1 MLSPNTGEPLLGCL
15 FLVHLILCY
24 SLNVMF
30 LLDVCWANL
39 PFLLNFRNQE
49 IELIEFLVAV
59 FPLLILKRVSTLA
72 TKTYINSF
80 VLVDLFG
87 LFSSKSA
94 SGKLFSFI
102 EDSIDEKLSDFAD
115 LFPKNCFSQF
125 VFLPNRNV
133 AETKKPETR
142 AGS

>member
-1 MLSPNTGEPLLGCL
+1 
-15 FLVHLILCY
+15 
-24 SLNVMF
+24 MF

-49 IELIEFLVAV
+49 IELIEFFVAV
-59 FPLLILKRVSTLA
+59 FPLLILKRVITLA
-72 TKTYINSF
+72 TKTYIYSF

-87 LFSSKSA
+87 LFYSKSS

-102 EDSIDEKLSDFAD
+102 EDSIDEKLSVFAD
-115 LFPKNCFSQF
+115 LFSKNCFSQF
-125 VFLPNRNV
+125 VFLPTQNV
-133 AETKKPETR
+133 SETKKPETR